1 MYGAHVGYSGKSS
14 EMMNKDPS
22 KASCWKGRI
31 LMEYWVEDC
40 KFPKFKVKDIQEKGA
55 KALTD

>member
-1 MYGAHVGYSGKSS
+1 MYGAHIGYSGKST
-14 EMMNKDPS
+14 EMMNKDPH

-40 KFPKFKVKDIQEKGA
+40 KFPKFKVKDI
-55 KALTD
+55 